1 MRPTP
6 ALCRSM
12 PTLTLHHLPLCAK
25 IEVVV
30 ALSSSRRGALVN
42 DRSNISEL
50 GVLLR
55 QRRRERRRSLRDLA
69 DEIGVSLNTLSRV
82 ERGHIPD
89 LVNFQRI
96 VDWLDVPADAF
107 LEPTSTEAS
116 IPEVIARHLRADPR
130 LTDEDAER
138 IAELVE
144 DMYANLVADHSPL
157 AIHLRSAKTFTPAA
171 GALLSEIL
179 NEMRSKLR
187 LTPQE

>member
-1 MRPTP
+1 MRQDRGRRGRP
-6 ALCRSM
+6 A
-12 PTLTLHHLPLCAK
+12 
-25 IEVVV
+25 
-30 ALSSSRRGALVN
+30 RRGALVN
-42 DRSNISEL
+42 DRPNISQL

-82 ERGHIPD
+82 ERGHVPD

-107 LEPTSTEAS
+107 LEPASSEAS

-144 DMYANLVADHSPL
+144 DMYADLVADHSSL

-179 NEMRSKLR
+179 TEMRSKLR
-187 LTPQE
+187 LAPQE